1 MSSEYRT
8 HPADAPSTERLAG
21 QGLRYGL
28 VDTSDADAF
37 GGWFHA
43 SARGFHD
50 TRPTQQAIDAQRK
63 GLEFE
68 RAVGVWDDASP
79 DPIIP
84 VATVASW
91 PAELSVPGETSVPG
105 WAISDVTV
113 APTHRRKGIARALL
127 EGELRT
133 AHELG
138 LPLAM
143 LTVSE
148 ATIYG
153 RFGFAPAAMAATWRI
168 NTRRAS
174 WTGPTPAGQVRF
186 LSLEQLGEQ
195 RADLIERARLQV
207 PGEIE
212 HWDFL
217 WQRRL
222 GLVDDGNK
230 DQGKDLHAVRYDDA
244 DGQPQGFAL
253 YRFTEQDK
261 DFASHVLEVQY
272 LVAVTSDA
280 YAALWRYLLEIDLV
294 REVVAPLRS
303 VDEPV
308 LWQIADQ
315 RAARKSDE
323 GDHLWVR
330 ILDVTAALEGR
341 RYRAPGRFALRV
353 TDPLGYAEGDVLVD
367 ISADG
372 SASVSPLAG
381 DAPEGAAELAL
392 SAADLGALYLGGVS
406 AATLVRAGRVTELRP
421 GSADALDG
429 SFRSPVTPWLSIWF

>member
-8 HPADAPSTERLAG
+8 HPADAVSAERLAG

-28 VDTSDADAF
+28 VDTEDAAAT
-37 GGWFHA
+37 GGWVKA
-43 SARGFHD
+43 TARGFHAS
-50 TRPTQQAIDAQRK
+50 RPTQQAIDA
-63 GLEFE
+63 E
-68 RAVGVWDDASP
+68 RRGTDFVRVIGVWDDASP
-79 DPIIP
+79 DPVLP
-84 VATVASW
+84 VATVGSW
-91 PAELSVPGETSVPG
+91 SAQLSVPGETSVTG
-105 WAISDVTV
+105 WAISNVTV
-113 APTHRRKGIARALL
+113 APTHRRKGVARALL

-138 LPLAM
+138 IPLAM

-174 WTGPTPAGQVRF
+174 WTGPQPVGQVRF

-195 RADLIERARLQV
+195 RAELVERARLRV

-212 HWDFL
+212 HWDHL

-222 GLVDDGNK
+222 GLADDGDK

-244 DGQPQGFAL
+244 DGRTQGFAL
-253 YRFTEQDK
+253 YRFIDQDK
-261 DFASHVLEVQY
+261 DFASHVVEVQY
-272 LVAVTSDA
+272 LLAITDDA

-303 VDEPV
+303 IDEPV
-308 LWQIADQ
+308 AWQIADQ

-341 RYRAPGRFALRV
+341 RYRAPGTLVLRV
-353 TDPLGYAEGDVLVD
+353 TDPLGYAEGDVLVE
-367 ISADG
+367 IGEDG
-372 SASVSPLAG
+372 KASVSPLDG
-381 DAPEGAAELAL
+381 DAPDGAAELGL
-392 SAADLGALYLGGVS
+392 SVADLGALYLGGVT
-406 AATLVRAGRVTELRP
+406 AGTLVRAGRVTELRP
-421 GSADALDG
+421 GSAEALDG

>member
-1 MSSEYRT
+1 MSSEYRI
-8 HPADAPSTERLAG
+8 HPVDAASSERLAG

-28 VDTSDADAF
+28 VDAGDAGAI
-37 GGWFHA
+37 GGWLQA
-43 SARGFHD
+43 TARGFHD
-50 TRPTQQAIDAQRK
+50 SRLTQQAIDAQRT
-63 GLEFE
+63 GNDFV
-68 RAVGVWDDASP
+68 RVVGVWDDASP
-79 DPIIP
+79 DPAIP
-84 VATVASW
+84 VATVGSW
-91 PAELSVPGETSVPG
+91 PAQLSVPGEASVTG
-105 WAISDVTV
+105 WAISNVTV
-113 APTHRRKGIARALL
+113 APTHRRKGVARALL

-138 LPLAM
+138 IPLAM

-153 RFGFAPAAMAATWRI
+153 RFGFAPSAMAATWRF

-174 WTGPTPAGQVRF
+174 WTGPNPAGQVRF

-195 RADLIERARLQV
+195 WAELVERARLHV

-212 HWDFL
+212 HWDYL

-222 GLVDDGNK
+222 GLADEGDK

-244 DGQPQGFAL
+244 DGVAQGFAL

-261 DFASHVLEVQY
+261 DFASHVVEVQY
-272 LVAVTSDA
+272 LLAVTDDA
-280 YAALWRYLLEIDLV
+280 YAALWRYLLEMDLV

-308 LWQIADQ
+308 AWQIADQ

-330 ILDVTAALEGR
+330 ILDLAGALEGR
-341 RYRAPGRFALRV
+341 RYRAPGTFALRV
-353 TDPLGYAEGDVLVD
+353 TDPLGFAEEDVLVQ
-367 ISADG
+367 IGEDG
-372 SASVSPLAG
+372 SASVSPLEG
-381 DAPEGAAELAL
+381 DAPDGAAELAM
-392 SAADLGALYLGGVS
+392 SVADLGALYLGGVS
-406 AATLVRAGRVTELRP
+406 AGTLVRAGRVTELRP
-421 GSADALDG
+421 GSAEALDG